1 MRHILMHSGYLV
13 CVAVLAVFAVA
24 IGVICFRHYRKKGRF
39 RKTLKFPSPDE
50 EKLVDVEAAPA
61 AAAAD
66 KKKLDEPVKVVVL
79 KRNGAKDHDK
89 KATEADDSEG
99 TCTSF
104 HHSITASWFS
114 GCLIQ
119 FNLFDSSCRTHPSVV
134 CTIPSIKFAYFPR
147 I

>member
-61 AAAAD
+61 AATD

-89 KATEADDSEG
+89 KAAEADDSEG
-99 TCTSF
+99 THET
-104 HHSITASWFS
+104 
-114 GCLIQ
+114 Q
-119 FNLFDSSCRTHPSVV
+119 R
-134 CTIPSIKFAYFPR
+134 SIKMV
-147 I
+147 